1 MYRSNKT
8 PVQIKKTCLEIR
20 TVVSY
25 LKMIKKKMCLIG
37 PFGVGKTSLIRKYV
51 LNIYSEE
58 YHSTV
63 GVKIDKK
70 NLKLETGEEIVL
82 LIWDLEGNDDINV
95 ITESYLQGMSGYFL
109 VADGTRPETLE
120 IVASIRGHLTDR
132 FPHAASTLLIN
143 KYDLA
148 EEWAVNDAD
157 ITPFTDKGISV
168 LYSSAKTGSGVE
180 NAFIQIAHQMI
191 ANGDD

>member
-1 MYRSNKT
+1 
-8 PVQIKKTCLEIR
+8 
-20 TVVSY
+20 
-25 LKMIKKKMCLIG
+25 MCLIG

-157 ITPFTDKGISV
+157 ITLFTDKGISV